1 MKMRNR
7 KQKPRCRMHGPIE
20 SGMWNKFKRHG
31 ERQIL
36 KVRAERKAYMDAWRA
51 SQAAAV

>member
-7 KQKPRCRMHGPIE
+7 KMARCSMHGPIE
-20 SGMWNKFKRHG
+20 SGVWNKYKRLAELHL
-31 ERQIL
+31 L

-51 SQAAAV
+51 TQEAL

>member
-7 KQKPRCRMHGPIE
+7 KQRPRCSMHGPIE
-20 SGMWNKFKRHG
+20 SGVWNKFKRHG

-36 KVRAERKAYMDAWRA
+36 KVRAERKAYMDAWRVA
-51 SQAAAV
+51 QEAL